1 MSEQSPWGT
10 PPPSGPY
17 GSPNPPPQPPAPPY
31 QPPTGGGGG
40 GGWSGG
46 PPSYGGPPSGG
57 QPPKRKTG
65 LIVGIVAAVALVVA
79 AFVVTL
85 VVTRGD
91 DEPEQASSSSSS
103 SEPTSEATSEETSSE
118 PTETTE
124 PTEPTEDDPSTAT
137 SDPAPGDV
145 ITGDGYSYSL
155 PAAGW
160 KDASADAKE
169 LAATIDTAIILGA
182 SIDMSQSSIIVE
194 ALTAGTASSLDDLE
208 GLWKRNLS
216 SSDGATPVDIEETTL
231 DGERAI
237 GVRIEDRV
245 NNAGL
250 PITQV
255 AYLALHDGRQYSIG
269 LSFPQSGD
277 EVSEGDF
284 ETMLASWSWDS

>member
-17 GSPNPPPQPPAPPY
+17 GSPTPPQQPPAPPY
-31 QPPTGGGGG
+31 QPPGGGG
-40 GGWSGG
+40 GGWNAG
-46 PPSYGGPPSGG
+46 PPYGGPPGP
-57 QPPKRKTG
+57 PPKRGTG

-91 DEPEQASSSSSS
+91 DEPEQAASSSATSDPTSD
-103 SEPTSEATSEETSSE
+103 PTSEPTSEETSSE
-118 PTETTE
+118 TTAPT
-124 PTEPTEDDPSTAT
+124 DDPSTAT
-137 SDPAPGDV
+137 SEPAPGDV

-155 PAAGW
+155 PATGW
-160 KDASADAKE
+160 KDASEDAKE

-194 ALTAGTASSLDDLE
+194 ALTAGTASSLEDLE
-208 GLWKRNLS
+208 GLWKRNLA
-216 SSDGATPVDIEETTL
+216 SSDGATPVDIEETTV

-250 PITQV
+250 PITQI

-277 EVSEGDF
+277 EVSEADF
-284 ETMLASWSWDS
+284 ETMLDSWTWAS